1 MTNDRRLEPVHILL
15 IEDIL
20 GDVELTKEALSD
32 SKILNELT
40 VAADGRQALEVL
52 KAGILSHHMPDL
64 ILLDLNLPGID
75 GRQVL
80 AEIKSNPAL
89 KRIPVV
95 VLTSSQAESDIAAS
109 YEMHA
114 NCFITKPIDFA
125 QFLKVVRS
133 IEDFWFSIV
142 RLPKAE
148 VI

>member
-15 IEDIL
+15 IEDNL